1 VPFDELK
8 RRHDD
13 AVHAGDSGW
22 GPEGRLATYAGAA
35 IGLVHSVEPASVLVN
50 RLRTEAGDI
59 LRRLPEP

>member
-13 AVHAGDSGW
+13 AVHSGDSGW

-35 IGLVHSVEPASVLVN
+35 IGLVHGVEASSVIVN
-50 RLRTEAGDI
+50 RLRTEACEI
-59 LRRLPEP
+59 LRRLPGP